1 MGEKRKTGIGV
12 LGDIPWG
19 SHFCLFYGEKQDL
32 IDSLAPFFKEG
43 LEGGEFCIWVVSEP
57 LSVQEAEEAMKEVL
71 PRFKRY
77 PGKMEILQ
85 DTGWYLKDGALNAEK
100 MLEAW
105 VEKHNW
111 AVAGGFKGLR
121 AAGDGTLFKK
131 DHWAHFCAYEHSVNR
146 LITEHQMIAACAY
159 RLGECGA
166 SEAIDIIQRH
176 QWAVIVRGGKCELLK
191 GTGENRY
198 EELIHTCR
206 EQLGSLAAELS
217 LAEERE
223 RRRIATELH
232 DLIGQTLAVSR
243 IKLGTLREM
252 LSSARS
258 VGILD
263 EVREHI
269 EETIRHTRS
278 MVFEL
283 SPPALYMIGLG
294 AALEQLA
301 ERIQEKHGLKVD
313 FIDDGL
319 PKPINDETCIT
330 LFSGVRELLTN
341 VIKHA
346 QASSIRISLKRKAN
360 DIVIEVKDDG
370 IGFTIKADGSFA
382 KGHGGFGLFS
392 IRERLQ
398 HLGGRIEVESRP
410 GKGTRVTLYVPV
422 EQQ

>member
-1 MGEKRKTGIGV
+1 
-12 LGDIPWG
+12 
-19 SHFCLFYGEKQDL
+19 
-32 IDSLAPFFKEG
+32 
-43 LEGGEFCIWVVSEP
+43 
-57 LSVQEAEEAMKEVL
+57 
-71 PRFKRY
+71 
-77 PGKMEILQ
+77 
-85 DTGWYLKDGALNAEK
+85 
-100 MLEAW
+100 
-105 VEKHNW
+105 
-111 AVAGGFKGLR
+111 
-121 AAGDGTLFKK
+121 
-131 DHWAHFCAYEHSVNR
+131 
-146 LITEHQMIAACAY
+146 MIAACAY

-191 GTGENRY
+191 GTGGKRCDEKPQITTEPFHNRQGDWLFIKTSIDLA
-198 EELIHTCR
+198 EHRHTEGLIHTCR
-206 EQLGSLAAELS
+206 EQLRSLASELS

-269 EETIRHTRS
+269 DETIRHTRS

-319 PKPINDETCIT
+319 PKPIHDETRII
-330 LFSGVRELLTN
+330 LFGGVRELLTN

-346 QASSIRISLKRKAN
+346 QASSVRISLKRKSN
-360 DIVIEVKDDG
+360 NIVIGVKDDG
-370 IGFTIKADGSFA
+370 IGFTIKADGSFD

-398 HLGGRIEVESRP
+398 DLGGRLKIESWP

-422 EQQ
+422 KQQ

>member
-398 HLGGRIEVESRP
+398 HLGGRLEVESRP